1 MRTFAAILASLSV
14 MRFTE
19 EQMITILREAAERSM
34 PAVRLVQPF
43 VGPERRSVFRILIGA
58 AKIE

>member
-14 MRFTE
+14 RRFTE

-34 PAVRLVQPF
+34 PAV
-43 VGPERRSVFRILIGA
+43 G
-58 AKIE
+58 